1 MTAALVCCLLA
12 IAPCPAQEPPDT
24 IPNGGME
31 GEYAEGLP
39 PGWVANCYGENQATF
54 RTDRDTPHSG
64 RAALL
69 VECAAFAYGGV
80 QFRCGGQSVV
90 EGQPYTLTVWL
101 KGDLKGQV
109 WAGIRKHGEPYTAY
123 LMRYVRVGP
132 QWRRY
137 TIIGDSKGT
146 DPDCGV
152 YLMFAETGQ
161 LHVDDVSLRAGRYP
175 AETAAI
181 DAAPVKGNH
190 VYNSSFELGSDG
202 WAPVGG
208 SLPVLVDPSSP
219 DGALCAVCNLGGP
232 GLMVESRPMTLRA
245 GQKHTVSAWLRADVA
260 DTKVR
265 FELVEYADG
274 GGDSPVD
281 RDAVRGEVTVGTQ
294 WARYSVSGVIDGAFT
309 DGYIVRFHAL
319 TAAGEVRLDGVQ
331 VEEGDLSDY
340 ASAAAVELSVNALDR
355 YPRPQAPVPLCLN
368 IVSRTPLTAATLVR
382 LVAYDLFGQEAASHV
397 VRVPHDLDDHHG
409 RLETRFPG
417 LGLGIYRI
425 QATLQAGA
433 GWPGESVVGVLPFPG
448 RIQPAPESFFGTH
461 APPDISRRESSNV
474 GPIVAL
480 RSGAR
485 WHRIHDFACYVQWF
499 FVEPEPGRWVWAD
512 NEVNYLRR
520 IGFELLGTLA
530 RTPPW
535 AGKEGKEHNRYGD
548 WTSLPPRDLNEFSE
562 YVRRTVEHYKGR
574 IHVWEIWNEPYGSGF
589 FSGTPE
595 EYAEVLK
602 AGYRACKEADP
613 TCTVLGLCCFPGLPD
628 WIDRVLAVAGTGYM
642 DALSYHTYFGPG
654 YVAEPSDG
662 GPLPVTRD
670 VERLR
675 ELMAKRGKVK
685 PIWNTEGGV
694 ACPTFYS
701 WLPPNGWPCT
711 PREAAATYTKCVTLM
726 MAAGVKR
733 WCYYF
738 VGWPAGGRGDYY
750 LLLNTPYVQIDFDGS
765 PKATLL
771 AQSAAAQVL
780 DGAHFVLEAST
791 ERTRAYVFER
801 GQDAIAVAWARH
813 DGHPV
818 TLALPKGEV
827 ALLGMMA
834 NPLPQARGLQLGA
847 DPVYL
852 IGRGQSAGQLAT
864 AFTMATH

>member
-1 MTAALVCCLLA
+1 MTAALVCCLLV

-31 GEYAEGLP
+31 GAYHEGLP
-39 PGWVANCYGENQATF
+39 PGWVANCYGGNKASF
-54 RTDRDTPHSG
+54 RADCETPHSG
-64 RAALL
+64 KAALL
-69 VECAAFAYGGV
+69 VECTDFAYGGV
-80 QFRCGGQSVV
+80 QFRCGGQTVV

-101 KGDLKGQV
+101 KGDLKGQAWV
-109 WAGIRKHGEPYTAY
+109 GIRKHGEPYTAY
-123 LMRYVRVGP
+123 LMRYVRVRP
-132 QWRRY
+132 EWRRY

-152 YLMFAETGQ
+152 YLMFAETGK
-161 LHVDDVSLRAGRYP
+161 LYIDDVSLRAGRYP

-190 VYNSSFELGSDG
+190 VYNSSFELGDDG
-202 WAPVGG
+202 WAPVDA
-208 SLPVLVDPSSP
+208 SLLEMLDETSP
-219 DGALCAVCNLGGP
+219 DGTFCAVCKLGGP
-232 GLMVESRPMTLRA
+232 GLIAESRPMTLQA

-260 DTKVR
+260 DTRVR
-265 FELVEYADG
+265 FELVEYADA
-274 GGDSPVD
+274 GGDSPID
-281 RDAVRGEVTVGTQ
+281 RDAVRGEVTIGTQ
-294 WARYSVSGVIDGAFT
+294 WARCSVSGVTDGSFT
-309 DGYIVRFHAL
+309 DGYMVRFHAL

-331 VEEGDLSDY
+331 VEEGGLSEY
-340 ASAAAVELSVNALDR
+340 APAAAVELSVNALDR
-355 YPRPQAPVPLCLN
+355 YPRPQAPIPLCLN
-368 IVSRTPLTAATLVR
+368 IVSQTPLPADMPVR
-382 LVAYDLFGQEAASHV
+382 LVAYDLFGQEAATRA
-397 VRVPHDLDDHHG
+397 VRVPRDLDDRHG

-417 LGLGIYRI
+417 LGPGIYRI
-425 QATLQAGA
+425 QATLQTGA
-433 GWPGESVVGVLPFPG
+433 GSPGESVVGVLPSPG
-448 RIQPAPESFFGTH
+448 RIQPAPQSFFGTH
-461 APPDISRRESSNV
+461 APPDIRRRESSNV
-474 GPIVAL
+474 GPLVAL

-535 AGKEGKEHNRYGD
+535 AGKQGKEHNLYGD
-548 WTSLPPRDLNEFSE
+548 WTSAPPRDLHEFAE
-562 YVRRTVEHYKGR
+562 YVRRTVEHYQDR

-613 TCTVLGLCCFPGLPD
+613 SCTVLGLCCYPGVPD
-628 WIDRVLAVAGTGYM
+628 WIDRVLAAAGTDCM

-654 YVAEPSDG
+654 YVTEPSDG
-662 GPLPVTRD
+662 GPPQAIRD
-670 VERLR
+670 VARLR
-675 ELMAKRGKVK
+675 ELMAKHGKVK

-726 MAAGVKR
+726 MAADVKR

-738 VGWPAGGRGDYY
+738 VGWPDGGRGDYY
-750 LLLNTPYVQIDFDGS
+750 RLLNTPYVQIDFDGS

-771 AQSAAAQVL
+771 AQSAAAQML
-780 DGAHFVLEAST
+780 DGASFVSEAST
-791 ERTRAYVFER
+791 DRLRAYLFQR
-801 GQDAIAVAWARH
+801 GADAVAVLWARSEAK
-813 DGHPV
+813 PV
-818 TLALPKGEV
+818 TVSLPGGLR
-827 ALLGMMA
+827 AYNMMA
-834 NPLPQARGLQLGA
+834 SPPQAKAGLSVTA
-847 DPVYL
+847 DPVYIVGPGRRADEL
-852 IGRGQSAGQLAT
+852 EKGIGLGQR
-864 AFTMATH
+864 